1 MDPQMPDPSQ
11 IELNREQVF
20 LLYATFAGDVVRTA
34 HAAGVRPVDVLKIA
48 EEEGW
53 ATKLAPII
61 ELQKSQRPG
70 DVERAINR
78 ALNFAQ
84 CHRMRLFLEKVL
96 NRVCGMSEE
105 ELREYIFTSK
115 DAKTNKEGVVTQPG
129 AKVLSTRALADLATA
144 LEKVQAM
151 TYQALQDT
159 ANDRSRRKE
168 QTSDDGADAGMLHA
182 RIAKAMAEVKSSS
195 TPRAMLFDAQL
206 TLAQSQVES
215 AARNA
220 KPVNPLDNDDH

>member
-1 MDPQMPDPSQ
+1 MDPLPDPSE

-20 LLYATFAGDVVRTA
+20 LLYATFAGDVTRTA
-34 HAAGVRPVDVLKIA
+34 HAAGVRPMDVLKLA
-48 EEEGW
+48 EDEGW
-53 ATKLAPII
+53 DKKLAPII

-96 NRVCGMSEE
+96 NRVCGMNEE
-105 ELREYIFTSK
+105 ELKEYIFTSK
-115 DAKTNKEGVVTQPG
+115 DAKTNKAGEILSPG

-151 TYQALQDT
+151 TYQSLQDT
-159 ANDRSRRKE
+159 ANDRARRKE
-168 QTSDDGADAGMLHA
+168 QVTDDSADAGLLHA
-182 RIAKAMAEVKSSS
+182 RIAKAMAEVKASA

-206 TLAQSQVES
+206 TLAQSQVAE
-215 AARNA
+215 AAQST
-220 KPVNPLDNDDH
+220 KPVSPLDNDDH